1 MAMDPLNKDGGWNE
15 FMELWIENF
24 LGLDEMRT
32 LHKNLL
38 FVQKSMWIERWL
50 AFLDVQQS
58 ADSVAAA
65 SFS

>member
-1 MAMDPLNKDGGWNE
+1 MD
-15 FMELWIENF
+15 LWIENF